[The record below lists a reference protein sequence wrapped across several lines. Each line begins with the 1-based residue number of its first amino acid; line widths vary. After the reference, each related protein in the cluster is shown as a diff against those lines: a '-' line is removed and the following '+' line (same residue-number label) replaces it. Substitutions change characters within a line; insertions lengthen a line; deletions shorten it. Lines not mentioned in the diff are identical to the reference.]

1 MITPRFHTAWS
12 RTGCAVIAALALA
25 AVSLPLRVRAQAV
38 SGDDLA
44 AVMLGADDLP
54 GFALL
59 GDASP
64 PAIPDSVREQHT
76 RVFTADG
83 GETLLTLILSAPHA
97 DAVCLPRIRAA
108 VADGEVLR
116 ALNGDRPGYQ
126 DSGAIGAGDVDWAA
140 SWSDQNAGDGSW
152 YTVSEDVFMRGELV
166 AYVQATSFGT
176 PPDAGTLAGW
186 ARLQDEKLLDAAADP
201 ASPAGVLVR
210 TQPPASPDDDPQV
223 CS

>member
-1 MITPRFHTAWS
+1 MLGVLPRP
-12 RTGCAVIAALALA
+12 ALA
-25 AVSLPLRVRAQAV
+25 QTV

-44 AVMLGADDLP
+44 AVMPGADDLP

-83 GETLLTLILSAPHA
+83 GGTLLTLILSAPHP
-97 DAVCLPRIRAA
+97 DAVCLPQIRAA

-126 DSGAIGAGDVDWAA
+126 DLGALGAGDVDRAA

-152 YTVSEDVFMRGELV
+152 YTVFEDVFMRGELV

-186 ARLQDEKLLDAAADP
+186 ARLQDQKLLDAAADP
-201 ASPAGVLVR
+201 VSAAGALAR
-210 TQPPASPDDDPQV
+210 AQPPASPDDDPQV